1 MTLLLICKVP
11 FTFFELKNDVE
22 TSYNF
27 FASFYLKI
35 FFIAVVIVTVI
46 FGYPRQFTG
55 DPRTRRL
62 DYLEKE
68 KNILD
73 QPKKFSTG
81 KKILGT
87 REQISKDHYQIWKGK
102 FV

>member
-55 DPRTRRL
+55 NPRHPPIRL
-62 DYLEKE
+62 SRKREK
-68 KNILD
+68 
-73 QPKKFSTG
+73 PSRPAKKFSTG